1 MIYTII
7 EAIEFVLDAQGE
19 PQSPYWLSS
28 QMDEVRLWKAS
39 EHVVRAALEKD
50 MQEWGEKSQFVK
62 TADDEYA
69 LRSWRKENEA
79 GE

>member
-7 EAIEFVLDAQGE
+7 ESIEYALEIQSE
-19 PQSPYWLSS
+19 P
-28 QMDEVRLWKAS
+28 QMDEMRLPNAS
-39 EHVVRAALEKD
+39 EHDVRAVLEKD

-69 LRSWRKENEA
+69 LRSWTRS
-79 GE
+79 